1 MWLTFRFVYYFNKT
15 VLALLSVKPLTQAC
29 LAKKLSE
36 ITRNN
41 KYDIIAA
48 KSVVQMS
55 SLNLV

>member
-15 VLALLSVKPLTQAC
+15 VLALLNVKPLTQAC